1 MADKNNIRI
10 EDVIDVKEL
19 QNLQDNWAKAT
30 NLAFVLRQCGL
41 QWNAHNKV
49 Q

>member
-1 MADKNNIRI
+1 MEDRELAEKNSIQI

-30 NLAFVLRQCGL
+30 NLAFVSVDRNGRPIT
-41 QWNAHNKV
+41 
-49 Q
+49 